1 MAVKMKVPFSFHGFL
16 LEGVW
21 DSYITRYVTSYC
33 PSGFILF
40 LFVCLVLR
48 FWFGLVWFWYFVC
61 LILFNMYAFFYLLIF
76 FLHLL

>member
-48 FWFGLVWFWYFVC
+48 FWFGLVWFWY
-61 LILFNMYAFFYLLIF
+61 
-76 FLHLL
+76 